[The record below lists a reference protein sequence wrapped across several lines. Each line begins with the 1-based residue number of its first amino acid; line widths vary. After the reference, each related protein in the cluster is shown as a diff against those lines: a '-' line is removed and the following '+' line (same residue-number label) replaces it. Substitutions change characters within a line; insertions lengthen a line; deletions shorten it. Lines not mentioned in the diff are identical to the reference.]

1 MESTEPLA
9 DEQTGD
15 EVATAVI
22 SIPVAAGGE
31 SAFLG
36 WQADVN
42 RVAGSFPGFLG
53 TETIQPSDAEADF
66 VVIVRFASAQQL
78 SAWLNSPERAAVM
91 SHRPS
96 EAAGAEAASVVI
108 GSSNVQAPEPV
119 TALIRD
125 RVTPGHETSYRDW
138 QRRMR
143 VLMAKQPGYLGANVQ
158 EPIPGLQPEW
168 LIMARFDSEEH
179 LAAWLRSDARARMLA
194 EAAPAI
200 ARTETKRAR
209 TSFDGWFR
217 FDDDQPPPSAW
228 QQSALVLLTLFP
240 IVALEIKYLN
250 PLLQWMPFAPAVFL
264 GNVIS
269 VAVTGFLLVPWAV
282 RAFEWWLSPRAPR
295 ARIWLGAGLIM
306 ALYLISIILMEW
318 VGNLWEVV
326 PITRL

>member
-1 MESTEPLA
+1 MESIESPSGEQA
-9 DEQTGD
+9 DE

-22 SIPVAAGGE
+22 SIPVTPGGE
-31 SAFLG
+31 SAFLR
-36 WQADVN
+36 WQSEIND
-42 RVAGSFPGFLG
+42 VAGSFPGFLG
-53 TETIQPSDAEADF
+53 SETIQPSSSDSDF
-66 VVIVRFASAQQL
+66 VVIVRFGSAQEL
-78 SAWLNSPERAAVM
+78 SAWMNSPERAEVM
-91 SHRPS
+91 RGRPS
-96 EAAGAEAASVVI
+96 EVAGAEAASVVI
-108 GSSNVQAPEPV
+108 GSSDVHAPEPV

-125 RVTPGHETSYRDW
+125 RVTPGHEASYRDW

-143 VLMAKQPGYLGANVQ
+143 ALMAKQPGYLGANVQ

-240 IVALEIKYLN
+240 IVALEIKFLN
-250 PLLQWMPFAPAVFL
+250 PLLAWIPFAPAVFL
-264 GNVIS
+264 GNAIS
-269 VAVTGFLLVPWAV
+269 VTLTGFLLVPWAV
-282 RAFEWWLSPRAPR
+282 RGFAWWLEPGTSRSR
-295 ARIWLGAGLIM
+295 RWLGVALIVGLY
-306 ALYLISIILMEW
+306 ALSILVMQL
-318 VGNLWEVV
+318 VGDLPNVAPVTQL
-326 PITRL
+326 